1 MTLHKNK
8 YNLLIIT
15 TYIITLLS
23 FYFFDLNNYETVI
36 LYIVNFCLCFILGT
50 FFFLRN
56 KAGIEFSFKEIVFIA
71 IALRIMVMFVSPV
84 TSDDYY
90 RYLWDGKV
98 QAEGLNPFQYSPEE
112 LTQLHDDILY
122 PKVTYPDIKTIYPP
136 LSQVVFYLGYV
147 ISGTNT
153 VGLKMLYLFFSI
165 GILYFL
171 YHSLKLLKI
180 NTNYIF
186 LYVLSPLVIFEFF
199 INAHIDILILFFISA
214 FIYFTLSGNTGPAF
228 LFLSLSI
235 LSKTYS
241 LIFLPLYVFHLY
253 RSGMSIKNIFLQSFY
268 FFLPML
274 FLTFYGS
281 SIGNIYMT
289 MQNYMQN
296 WYSNN
301 LIFLSLNSLL
311 QLFDVFDHQIARMIM
326 IVFFLI
332 AYLFILKSK
341 LSVIQKLYLV
351 SFFYLFFAHTVHQWY
366 VTLIV
371 LFLPMC
377 FSYSA
382 LYWSGIIGLT
392 NITIF
397 YFLRDN
403 VWEDFIPVLIAE
415 YVVLAVLIVYDIR
428 RIFLPQRLE
437 GSKTQILKD

>member
-1 MTLHKNK
+1 M
-8 YNLLIIT
+8 LIVLYAVSIF
-15 TYIITLLS
+15 S
-23 FYFFDLNNYETVI
+23 FYFFNFNNYENVI
-36 LYIVNFCLCFILGT
+36 LYIINFCICFFIGVG
-50 FFFLRN
+50 FFFKNR
-56 KAGIEFSFKEIVFIA
+56 AGKEFSLKEILFIA
-71 IALRIMVMFVSPV
+71 IALRIMLLFVNPV

-90 RYLWDGKV
+90 RYLWDGRV
-98 QAEGLNPFQYSPEE
+98 QAEGLNPYQYSPEE
-112 LTQLHDDILY
+112 LTQLHYDVIY

-136 LSQVVFYLGYV
+136 LSQVVFYLGYI
-147 ISGTNT
+147 ISGANT
-153 VGLKMLYLFFSI
+153 TGLKLLYLFFET

-171 YHSLKLLKI
+171 FNSLRLLKI
-180 NTNYIF
+180 NSNYIF

-199 INAHIDILILFFISA
+199 INAHIDIVILFFISA
-214 FIYFTLSGNTGPAF
+214 FIYFTLSGNSGPAF
-228 LFLSLSI
+228 LFLSLSV

-241 LIFLPLYVFHLY
+241 LIFLPLFVFHLY
-253 RSGMSIKNIFLQSFY
+253 KSGMSFKDIFVRSFY

-281 SIGNIYMT
+281 SIGNIYLT
-289 MQNYMQN
+289 MQNYMQH

-311 QLFDVFDHQIARMIM
+311 NELNFSDHRIARLIM
-326 IVFFLI
+326 ILFFLT
-332 AYLFILKSK
+332 AYIFILKSK
-341 LSVIQKLYLV
+341 LTVIQKLYLV

-371 LFLPMC
+371 LFLPVC

-403 VWEDFIPVLIAE
+403 VWKDFMPVLTAE
-415 YVVLAVLIVYDIR
+415 YVVLAVLIIYDIGKFLCFKDSTVQN
-428 RIFLPQRLE
+428 IFKSGTKL
-437 GSKTQILKD
+437 

>member
-1 MTLHKNK
+1 MNFHKDR
-8 YNLLIIT
+8 YNLFIIAV
-15 TYIITLLS
+15 YIVTLLS
-23 FYFFDLNNYETVI
+23 FYFIELNNYEKVI
-36 LYIVNFCLCFILGT
+36 LYIVDFCICFILGIL
-50 FFFLRN
+50 FFLRN
-56 KAGIEFSFKEIVFIA
+56 RLGKEFSLKEIIFIA
-71 IALRIMVMFVSPV
+71 IALRIIVMFVNPV

-90 RYLWDGKV
+90 RYLWDGMV

-112 LTQLHDDILY
+112 LTQLHDDVIY

-136 LSQVVFYLGYV
+136 LSQVVFYLGYI
-147 ISGTNT
+147 ISGDKTI
-153 VGLKMLYLFFSI
+153 GLKILYLFFSA

-171 YHSLKLLKI
+171 FNSLKLLKI

-281 SIGNIYMT
+281 SIGNIYLT

-311 QLFDVFDHQIARMIM
+311 QMFDVNDHHIARLIM
-326 IVFFLI
+326 LVFFLI
-332 AYLFILKSK
+332 AYIFILKSK
-341 LSVIQKLYLV
+341 LTIIQKLYLV

-371 LFLPMC
+371 LFLPVC

-397 YFLRDN
+397 FFLKEN
-403 VWEDFIPVLIAE
+403 VWEDFMPVLIAE
-415 YVVLAVLIVYDIR
+415 YAVLAVLILLDIR
-428 RIFLPQRLE
+428 RGFLPQSLE
-437 GSKTQILKD
+437 GSKTI

>member
-1 MTLHKNK
+1 MFKDR
-8 YNLLIIT
+8 YNLLIIVF
-15 TYIITLLS
+15 YVLALMS
-23 FYFFDLNNYETVI
+23 FYFMDLSKYSKVI
-36 LYIVNFCLCFILGT
+36 FYITDFILCFILGFL
-50 FFFLRN
+50 FFIRN
-56 KAGIEFSFKEIVFIA
+56 KDKNEFTFKEILFIA
-71 IALRIMVMFVSPV
+71 ITLRIILLFVNPV

-90 RYLWDGKV
+90 RYLWDGRV

-112 LTQLHDDILY
+112 LTKLQDDVIY

-136 LSQVVFYLGYV
+136 LSQVVFYLGYI
-147 ISGTNT
+147 ISGVNT
-153 VGLKMLYLFFSI
+153 IGLKILYLFFSG

-171 YHSLKLLKI
+171 FNSLKLLKV

-241 LIFLPLYVFHLY
+241 LIFLPVYVFHLY
-253 RSGMSIKNIFLQSFY
+253 RSGMSVKNIFLQSFY

-281 SIGNIYMT
+281 SIGNIYIT
-289 MQNYMQN
+289 MQNYMQH

-301 LIFLSLNSLL
+301 LIFVSLNSLL
-311 QLFDVFDHQIARMIM
+311 NVLNIYDHQIARVIM
-326 IVFFLI
+326 IIFFLT
-332 AYLFILKSK
+332 AYVFILRSK
-341 LSVIQKLYLV
+341 LSIIQKLYLV

-371 LFLPMC
+371 LFLPVC

-392 NITIF
+392 NITVF

-403 VWEDFIPVLIAE
+403 VWEDFMPVLIAE
-415 YVVLAVLIVYDIR
+415 YMVLAVLIVFDIR
-428 RIFLPQRLE
+428 RFFLPLRLQD
-437 GSKTQILKD
+437 SKHI